1 MSRWPGVVN
10 MRFKTFVHTK
20 LQVTHSHCGL
30 SRLCCFFCLLYP
42 CRLGLS
48 STIFSAF
55 RPKCLITVFSF
66 FNELPCD
73 MFLYLCYSQI
83 ICNVYT
89 WGRITFESCSMTGQ
103 LFLSFFLSC
112 ISVMRAPSITTIRFC
127 CERWTPWHRSFIQ
140 EITWDT
146 SLNCSHQRAYC
157 SSSWWYVSME
167 LRWNDIERGKQKK
180 NGEKSD
186 TVPLYPPQMPRGL
199 TWARTQASALRSLR
213 LTTWAMARPFKRL

>member
-1 MSRWPGVVN
+1 

-30 SRLCCFFCLLYP
+30 PRLCCFFCLLYP
-42 CRLGLS
+42 CRLVLS
-48 STIFSAF
+48 STIFSTF
-55 RPKCLITVFSF
+55 RPKCLIIGFSF

-103 LFLSFFLSC
+103 LFLSFLYFGYAC
-112 ISVMRAPSITTIRFC
+112 SVCNNYTFYEIVFVAKGELHGTGVLFKRKRETRLWTAATI
-127 CERWTPWHRSFIQ
+127 EPIVHPPD
-140 EITWDT
+140 DT
-146 SLNCSHQRAYC
+146 LAWSYGGMILKGENR
-157 SSSWWYVSME
+157 
-167 LRWNDIERGKQKK
+167 KK
-180 NGEKSD
+180 FGEKSD

-199 TWARTQASALRSLR
+199 TWARTQASAVRSLR
-213 LTTWAMARPFKRL
+213 LTTWAMAQPFKRL